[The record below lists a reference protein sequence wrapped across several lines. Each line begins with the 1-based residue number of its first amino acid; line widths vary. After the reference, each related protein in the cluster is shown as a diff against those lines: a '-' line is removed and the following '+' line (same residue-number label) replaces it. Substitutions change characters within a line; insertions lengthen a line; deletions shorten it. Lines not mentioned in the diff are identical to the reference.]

1 MEMCARCKKR
11 VAVVFITRLEGD
23 KTINEGICIKCA
35 KELGIKPVNDI
46 LQNMGLSDEDLD
58 RMDME
63 LDDMLDASEDN
74 AGEDGES
81 DGSLPEPADGS
92 QPMGKTPPLDL
103 GRLFGNLGIGNVFG
117 RLGGVDPR
125 FAAGQRQ
132 TSEKGGKGKAAKGR
146 KFLGMYCTDLTA
158 KAKNGGID
166 RIVGRDRELAR
177 VMQILCRR
185 QKNNPCLIG
194 EPGVGK
200 TAVAEA
206 LAIKIA
212 AGDVPFRLRG
222 KEVHLVDMTAIV
234 AGTQFRGQFETRMK
248 GLIDEVKSLGNII
261 LVIDEVHTIAS
272 AGDAEGSMNA
282 ANILKPALSRGEI
295 QVIGATTLVEYRKY
309 IEKDA
314 ALERRFQPVIID
326 EPSVSDCVEILK
338 GIKGYYES
346 YHRILIP
353 DETLERA
360 VKLSERYITD
370 RYLPDKAIDL
380 LDESLSFVALNSDVV
395 EDYRKTEK
403 ELADITSQR
412 EAIES
417 ADTPDTGSEE
427 KKYRELA
434 EIRVKELNVRERYDD
449 LKTKLDGVTLTDAA
463 LAKVIEIWT
472 GIPASN
478 IMEND
483 SVKLMRL
490 ADSIKSRIVGQNHA
504 VDAVVKAIKR
514 NRAGVSAKRK
524 PVSFIFAGPTGV
536 GKTELVKT
544 LAAELF
550 DSPETLI
557 RLDMSEFM
565 EKFSVSRIIGAPPG
579 YVGYDEAGQLTEKI
593 RRKPYSVILFDE
605 IEKAHPDVMNI
616 LLQILDDGRIT
627 DAQGRT
633 VNFENTVIVMTTN
646 AGSTDTSSAA
656 GFGGT
661 RNEADAAKTE
671 KALSSFLRPE
681 FLNRVDE
688 VIVFNRLTR
697 ENFAGIAKIMLNE
710 LADALSE
717 KGIKFAYTDSAA
729 DFIAEKSFD
738 EKYGARNM
746 RRYIQ
751 REVEDI
757 IADRL
762 ISEYAAGITAI
773 SLGCDENALYVT
785 SI

>member
-1 MEMCARCKKR
+1 MLPQTGGLVIYMQLCSKCHKR
-11 VAVVFITRLEGD
+11 VAVVFVSKFVDGKVD
-23 KTINEGICIKCA
+23 NEGYCLKCA
-35 KELGIKPVNDI
+35 RELGISQVDAVMKQYGI
-46 LQNMGLSDEDLD
+46 TEEDLEK
-58 RMDME
+58 ME
-63 LDDMLDASEDN
+63 PEIEDASELPDTVPDEGGSDDGKAPPIN
-74 AGEDGES
+74 FMKLFSGMLPFAGG
-81 DGSLPEPADGS
+81 
-92 QPMGKTPPLDL
+92 MKT
-103 GRLFGNLGIGNVFG
+103 
-117 RLGGVDPR
+117 
-125 FAAGQRQ
+125 
-132 TSEKGGKGKAAKGR
+132 EKKPVVKGKPDDRR
-146 KFLGMYCTDLTA
+146 KFLGLYCTDLTA

-490 ADSIKSRIVGQNHA
+490 ADSIKSRIVGQDHA

-544 LAAELF
+544 LASELF

-773 SLGCDENALYVT
+773 SLGCNGNALYVT

>member
-1 MEMCARCKKR
+1 MQLCSKCHKR
-11 VAVVFITRLEGD
+11 VAVVFVSKFVDGKVD
-23 KTINEGICIKCA
+23 NEGYCLKCA
-35 KELGIKPVNDI
+35 RELGISQVDAVMKQYGI
-46 LQNMGLSDEDLD
+46 TEEDLEK
-58 RMDME
+58 ME
-63 LDDMLDASEDN
+63 PEIEDASELPDTVPDEGGSDDGKAPPIN
-74 AGEDGES
+74 FMKLFSGMLPFAGG
-81 DGSLPEPADGS
+81 
-92 QPMGKTPPLDL
+92 MKT
-103 GRLFGNLGIGNVFG
+103 
-117 RLGGVDPR
+117 
-125 FAAGQRQ
+125 
-132 TSEKGGKGKAAKGR
+132 EKKPVVKGKPDDRR
-146 KFLGMYCTDLTA
+146 KFLGQYCTDLTA

-490 ADSIKSRIVGQNHA
+490 ADSIKSRIVGQDHA

-544 LAAELF
+544 LASELF

-773 SLGCDENALYVT
+773 SLECDGNALYVT

>member
-1 MEMCARCKKR
+1 MLPQTGGLVIYMQLCSKCHKR
-11 VAVVFITRLEGD
+11 VAVVFVSKFVDGKVD
-23 KTINEGICIKCA
+23 NEGYCLKCA
-35 KELGIKPVNDI
+35 RELGISQVDAVMKQYGI
-46 LQNMGLSDEDLD
+46 TEEDLEK
-58 RMDME
+58 ME
-63 LDDMLDASEDN
+63 PEIEDASELPDTVPDEGDSDDGKAPPIN
-74 AGEDGES
+74 FMKLFSGLLPFAGG
-81 DGSLPEPADGS
+81 
-92 QPMGKTPPLDL
+92 MKT
-103 GRLFGNLGIGNVFG
+103 
-117 RLGGVDPR
+117 
-125 FAAGQRQ
+125 
-132 TSEKGGKGKAAKGR
+132 EKKPVVKGKPDDRR
-146 KFLGMYCTDLTA
+146 KFLGLYCTDLTA

-490 ADSIKSRIVGQNHA
+490 ADSIKSRIVGQDHA

-544 LAAELF
+544 LASELF

-773 SLGCDENALYVT
+773 SLGCDGNALYVT

>member
-1 MEMCARCKKR
+1 MLPQTGGLVIYMQLCSKCHKR
-11 VAVVFITRLEGD
+11 VAVVFVSKFVDGKVD
-23 KTINEGICIKCA
+23 NEGYCLKCA
-35 KELGIKPVNDI
+35 RELGISQVDAVMKQYGI
-46 LQNMGLSDEDLD
+46 TEEDLEK
-58 RMDME
+58 ME
-63 LDDMLDASEDN
+63 PEIEDASELPDTVPDEEGSDDGKAPPIN
-74 AGEDGES
+74 FMKLFSGLLPFAGG
-81 DGSLPEPADGS
+81 
-92 QPMGKTPPLDL
+92 MKT
-103 GRLFGNLGIGNVFG
+103 
-117 RLGGVDPR
+117 
-125 FAAGQRQ
+125 
-132 TSEKGGKGKAAKGR
+132 EKKPVVKGKPDDRR
-146 KFLGMYCTDLTA
+146 KFLGLYCTDLTA

-212 AGDVPFRLRG
+212 AGDVPFRLQG

-326 EPSVSDCVEILK
+326 EPSVSDCVEILR

-490 ADSIKSRIVGQNHA
+490 ADSIKSRIVGQDHA

-544 LAAELF
+544 LASELF

-762 ISEYAAGITAI
+762 ISEYAARITAI
-773 SLGCDENALYVT
+773 SLECDGNALYVT

>member
-1 MEMCARCKKR
+1 MQLCSKCHKR
-11 VAVVFITRLEGD
+11 VAVVFLSKFVDGKVD
-23 KTINEGICIKCA
+23 NEGYCLKCA
-35 KELGIKPVNDI
+35 RELGISQVDAVMKQYGI
-46 LQNMGLSDEDLD
+46 TEEDLEK
-58 RMDME
+58 ME
-63 LDDMLDASEDN
+63 PEIEDASELPDTVPDEEGSDDGKAPPIN
-74 AGEDGES
+74 FMKLFSGLLPFAGG
-81 DGSLPEPADGS
+81 
-92 QPMGKTPPLDL
+92 MKT
-103 GRLFGNLGIGNVFG
+103 
-117 RLGGVDPR
+117 
-125 FAAGQRQ
+125 
-132 TSEKGGKGKAAKGR
+132 EKKPVVKGKPDDRR
-146 KFLGMYCTDLTA
+146 KFLGLYCTDLTA

-490 ADSIKSRIVGQNHA
+490 ADSIKSRIVGQDHA

-544 LAAELF
+544 LASELF

-697 ENFAGIAKIMLNE
+697 ENFTGIAKIMLNE

-773 SLGCDENALYVT
+773 SLGCDGNALYVT

>member
-1 MEMCARCKKR
+1 MLPQTGGLVIYMQLCSKCHKR
-11 VAVVFITRLEGD
+11 VAVVFVSKFVDGKVD
-23 KTINEGICIKCA
+23 NEGYCLKCA
-35 KELGIKPVNDI
+35 RELGISQVDAVMKQYGI
-46 LQNMGLSDEDLD
+46 TEEDLEK
-58 RMDME
+58 ME
-63 LDDMLDASEDN
+63 PEIEDASELPDTVPDEGDSDDGKAPPIN
-74 AGEDGES
+74 FMKLFSGMLPFAGG
-81 DGSLPEPADGS
+81 
-92 QPMGKTPPLDL
+92 MKT
-103 GRLFGNLGIGNVFG
+103 
-117 RLGGVDPR
+117 
-125 FAAGQRQ
+125 
-132 TSEKGGKGKAAKGR
+132 EKKPVVKGKPDDRR
-146 KFLGMYCTDLTA
+146 KFLGQYCTDLTA

-490 ADSIKSRIVGQNHA
+490 ADSIKSRIVGQDHA

-544 LAAELF
+544 LASELF

-773 SLGCDENALYVT
+773 SLGCDGNALYVT